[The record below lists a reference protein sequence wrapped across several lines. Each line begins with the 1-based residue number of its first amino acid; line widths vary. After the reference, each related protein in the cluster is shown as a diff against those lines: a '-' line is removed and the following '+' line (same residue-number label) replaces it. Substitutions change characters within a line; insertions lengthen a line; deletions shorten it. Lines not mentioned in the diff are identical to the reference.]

1 MQQDVVEVLETNG
14 KSKKCNP
21 VEARLY
27 NIFTYLFIYLSLS
40 GLSCDTRDRHCIPQ
54 SLWLRCTD
62 SLVAARRLVALRP
75 VGSQFPDQ
83 ASNLTPALQGG
94 FLNPGCS
101 GKSQS
106 LCKFKAQKLDFGIL
120 GGSILSKKLPEK
132 PPTIP
137 IGFDFETEKRIKQ
150 WEAKKT

>member
-54 SLWLRCTD
+54 SLLLRCTD

-75 VGSQFPDQ
+75 VGS
-83 ASNLTPALQGG
+83 
-94 FLNPGCS
+94 
-101 GKSQS
+101 
-106 LCKFKAQKLDFGIL
+106 
-120 GGSILSKKLPEK
+120 
-132 PPTIP
+132 
-137 IGFDFETEKRIKQ
+137 
-150 WEAKKT
+150 